1 MEEIAGMIEQ
11 FVSSLAKSVRPMEEE
26 PKPEHIKGVSDEK
39 SVNNHHHH
47 HGHGH
52 DDEHADGYF
61 TM

>member
-1 MEEIAGMIEQ
+1 MIEQ
-11 FVSSLAKSVRPMEEE
+11 FVLSLAKSVRPMEEE

-39 SVNNHHHH
+39 SVNDHHHH